1 MRSGQLGMCNDPYC
15 TTCPSYYHSK
25 DSRFHNVLHEDATGW
40 TRRFNDVI
48 NSYILRVMNPHT
60 QVVQRW
66 NKLFFISCLVA
77 IFIDPLF
84 FFLLWVQQENKC
96 IAINWPMTKTVVV
109 FRSLT
114 DLIYLLNILLQ
125 VSLCCS

>member
-1 MRSGQLGMCNDPYC
+1 MYGTKL
-15 TTCPSYYHSK
+15 K
-25 DSRFHNVLHEDATGW
+25 FHNVLEDAEGW
-40 TRRFNDVI
+40 TRRFNNVI
-48 NSYILRVMNPHT
+48 NPYIRKVVNPHNE
-60 QVVQRW
+60 VVQKW
-66 NKLFFISCLVA
+66 NKFFFISCLVA
-77 IFIDPLF
+77 IFVDPLF

-125 VSLCCS
+125 FRLAYVAPEI